1 MRIWSIISC
10 ASCCAV
16 ASPGCSS
23 IASVSYPLS
32 SDRPSLFRK
41 VLPRSAL
48 LLLLLLLLRLV
59 VLVRL
64 LEGDGEVVQDAW
76 CGLGSVVRV
85 GVRVGVGVGVG
96 AGVRVG
102 VGGRDEVRVG
112 VRVRV
117 TLRARVRVI

>member
-76 CGLGSVVRV
+76 VGLGLGFEFGLGLGLGLGFGFGFGFGFGLKLCRMPKTSSGSVL
-85 GVRVGVGVGVG
+85 
-96 AGVRVG
+96 ASS
-102 VGGRDEVRVG
+102 
-112 VRVRV
+112 
-117 TLRARVRVI
+117 A